1 MMAPVRAET
10 TDNTK
15 RQNMNN
21 NSSLDSLETVNEIVN
36 ELRSE
41 LTRLQNGFI
50 RLAKEIDGVEQFPIN
65 VAKLNVDAFDDLW
78 KARLVLDTLAAEAR
92 FQADVIRET
101 AEMRD
106 AFHKAL
112 YGSDTYMSP
121 AEIDERAANRARINV
136 SIRWGRKY

>member
-1 MMAPVRAET
+1 MMASDKAET
-10 TDNTK
+10 TGNTK

-50 RLAKEIDGVEQFPIN
+50 RLAKEIDEVEQFPIN
-65 VAKLNVDAFDDLW
+65 VAKLTVDGFDDLW

-101 AEMRD
+101 AEMKE
-106 AFHKAL
+106 AFQEAL
-112 YGSDTYMSP
+112 GGVVPSADL
-121 AEIDERAANRARINV
+121 DQRAANRARINV

>member
-1 MMAPVRAET
+1 MMTSVKVET
-10 TDNTK
+10 RDNTK

-41 LTRLQNGFI
+41 LRRVQSGFLRLSEEVN
-50 RLAKEIDGVEQFPIN
+50 ASKKFPLNI
-65 VAKLNVDAFDDLW
+65 AWLNVDAFEHFW
-78 KARLVLDTLAAEAR
+78 QAHSVLDAIAEEAR
-92 FQADVIRET
+92 FQAEVIRET
-101 AEMRD
+101 AEMRE

-121 AEIDERAANRARINV
+121 AEIDERAANRARMNV

>member
-1 MMAPVRAET
+1 MMASDKAET
-10 TDNTK
+10 TGNTK

-65 VAKLNVDAFDDLW
+65 VAKLTVDGFDDLW

-101 AEMRD
+101 AEMKE
-106 AFHKAL
+106 AFQEAL
-112 YGSDTYMSP
+112 GGVVPSADL
-121 AEIDERAANRARINV
+121 DQRAANRARINV

>member
-1 MMAPVRAET
+1 MASDKAET

-36 ELRSE
+36 ELRNE

-65 VAKLNVDAFDDLW
+65 VAKLTVDAFDDLW
-78 KARLVLDTLAAEAR
+78 RARLVLDTLAAEAR

-101 AEMRD
+101 AEMKT
-106 AFHKAL
+106 AFQRAL

-121 AEIDERAANRARINV
+121 DEINERAAARARVNV